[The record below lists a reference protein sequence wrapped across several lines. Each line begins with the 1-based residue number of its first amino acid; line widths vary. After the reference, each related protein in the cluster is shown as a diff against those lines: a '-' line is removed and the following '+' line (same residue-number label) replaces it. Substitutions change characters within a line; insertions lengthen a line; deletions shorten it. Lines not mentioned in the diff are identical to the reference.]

1 MLFRKKQ
8 DKRIAVQ
15 EEKIV
20 AVKKEFNEKVDNDL
34 KKIHRINAVLSNG
47 ITLKVFNAVGG
58 KYGR

>member
-34 KKIHRINAVLSNG
+34 EKIHRINAVLSNG

-58 KYGR
+58 KHGR

>member
-34 KKIHRINAVLSNG
+34 AKIHRINAVLSNG

-58 KYGR
+58 KHGR